1 MKQQQNNSNNETTQQ
16 GHNKNNN
23 ETTTTATQK
32 KQKKPYDNNH
42 NKNNKRARL
51 CHVVD
56 VHLRTNN
63 RDNGKE
69 TRRNWKVGG
78 GKPGPLRSG
87 IQRWFTTTSCTAMLW
102 MTTMESNTRQ
112 SA

>member
-1 MKQQQNNSNNETTQQ
+1 MKQHNKDTTKTTTKQQQQQ
-16 GHNKNNN
+16 HKKKQKSP
-23 ETTTTATQK
+23 TTTTTTTTTK
-32 KQKKPYDNNH
+32 ETDYVMS
-42 NKNNKRARL
+42 L
-51 CHVVD
+51 MSTYG
-56 VHLRTNN
+56 TNN

-102 MTTMESNTRQ
+102 MTTMESDTRQ